1 MKYGLHVPNFGVFGD
16 ARALAGLAR
25 DAEAAG
31 WHGLFLWDHLLFCEP
46 DHNDHV
52 DPWVA
57 LTAVAASTDH
67 LMLGTLVTPLA
78 RRRPW
83 ELARQTV
90 SLQNFSNGRLVLGVG
105 LGDPVEWDFR
115 FFGDDTDPRV
125 RAEKLDEGLAILA
138 GLWSGERFEFRGA
151 HYSLE
156 PMTFL
161 PRPVAPIPV
170 WVGGAWPNRRPFR
183 RAAAFDGVVPLSGS
197 DLPRR
202 ELDAAL
208 RYVVEYRA
216 EGAAPIDVVIT
227 GRSEPDDAA
236 SLSRV
241 AALEGTATWW
251 LEELSPLRYGVGW
264 EALGEPWEVER
275 LRARVLAGPP
285 ST

>member
-1 MKYGLHVPNFGVFGD
+1 MRYGLHVPDFGAFGD
-16 ARALAGLAR
+16 ARVLAGLAR
-25 DAEAAG
+25 DAEASG

-57 LTAVAASTDH
+57 LTAVAASTEH
-67 LMLGTLVTPLA
+67 LMLGTVVTPLA
-78 RRRPW
+78 RRLPW
-83 ELARQTV
+83 EVARQTV

-125 RAEKLDEGLAILA
+125 RAEKLDEGLAILT
-138 GLWSGERFEFRGA
+138 GLWSGERFGFSGT
-151 HYSLE
+151 HYTLE

-183 RAAAFDGVVPLSGS
+183 RAAGFDGVVPLSGS
-197 DLPRR
+197 DLPR
-202 ELDAAL
+202 EDLAAAL
-208 RYVVEYRA
+208 RYVDAHRSPD
-216 EGAAPIDVVIT
+216 AAPIDVVIT
-227 GRSEPDDAA
+227 GRSELDDAA
-236 SLSRV
+236 SLDRV
-241 AALEGTATWW
+241 AGYRGTATWW
-251 LEELSPLRYGVGW
+251 LEELSPLRFGVGW
-264 EALGEPWEVER
+264 EALGEPWDVDR

>member
-1 MKYGLHVPNFGVFGD
+1 MKYGLHVPNFGAFGD
-16 ARALAGLAR
+16 ARLLADLAR

-57 LTAVAASTDH
+57 LTAVAASTEH

-90 SLQNFSNGRLVLGVG
+90 SLQNYSRGRLVLGVG

-115 FFGDDTDPRV
+115 FFGDETDPRV
-125 RAEKLDEGLAILA
+125 RAEMLDEGLEILA
-138 GLWSGERFEFRGA
+138 GLWSGERFGFRGT

-161 PRPVAPIPV
+161 PRPVIPIPV

-183 RAAAFDGVVPLSGS
+183 RAAGFDGVVPLSGS
-197 DLPRR
+197 DLPR
-202 ELDAAL
+202 EQLDAAL
-208 RYVVEYRA
+208 RYVAAHRH
-216 EGAAPIDVVIT
+216 EGAASIDVVLT

-236 SLSRV
+236 SLARV
-241 AALEGTATWW
+241 AELDDTATWW
-251 LEELSPLRYGVGW
+251 LEELSPLRFGLGW
-264 EALGEPWEVER
+264 EALA
-275 LRARVLAGPP
+275 ARV
-285 ST
+285 

>member
-1 MKYGLHVPNFGVFGD
+1 MKYGLHVPNFGGFGD
-16 ARALAGLAR
+16 ARVLADLAR

-57 LTAVAASTDH
+57 LTAVAASTER
-67 LMLGTLVTPLA
+67 LMLGPVVTAVA

-115 FFGDDTDPRV
+115 FFGDDTDPVV
-125 RAEKLDEGLAILA
+125 RAEKLDEGLEILA
-138 GLWSGERFEFRGA
+138 GLWSGERFGFEGS

-170 WVGGAWPNRRPFR
+170 WVGGGWPNRRPFR

-197 DLPRR
+197 DLPRA
-202 ELDAAL
+202 ELDEAL
-208 RYVVEYRA
+208 RYVAAHRRA
-216 EGAAPIDVVIT
+216 DAAPIDVVIT
-227 GRSEPDDAA
+227 GRSEPDDPA
-236 SLSRV
+236 SLERV
-241 AALEGTATWW
+241 AAYDGTATWW
-251 LEELSPLRYGVGW
+251 LEELSPLRFGVGW
-264 EALGEPWEVER
+264 EALGEPWDVDR
-275 LRARVLAGPP
+275 LRRRVLAGPP
-285 ST
+285 SS